1 MQPVIY
7 TIISAILTLAA
18 IGAFVVAFELVSLVA
33 LGLAA
38 VF

>member
-7 TIISAILTLAA
+7 TIIAAFLTLAA
-18 IGAFVVAFELVSLVA
+18 IGAFVVTFEIVSLIA